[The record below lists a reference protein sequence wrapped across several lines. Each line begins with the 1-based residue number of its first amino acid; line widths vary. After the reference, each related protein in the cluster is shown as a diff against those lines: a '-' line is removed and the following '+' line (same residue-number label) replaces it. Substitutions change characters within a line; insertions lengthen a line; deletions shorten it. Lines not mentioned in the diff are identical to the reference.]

1 MSTDKDR
8 NTPILKHTAGQG
20 QDTRPAYR
28 NSRRASAPD
37 MRPYSSSPEAHAF
50 PETVRARRA
59 TVPDISDA
67 TTLSVGVRVQVCVCQ
82 RERRERERERE
93 REGGGGGR
101 EQFTHVRTACMMH
114 TYIYSFF
121 VSWHKITMSLNGQ
134 VVGLETE
141 AARHLNGVR
150 ARVLRTQGKR
160 FLIEV
165 PSS

>member
-50 PETVRARRA
+50 PEATRARRA

-93 REGGGGGR
+93 RRGGGGER
-101 EQFTHVRTACMMH
+101 AVYTCPYSMH
-114 TYIYSFF
+114 DAYLHLF
-121 VSWHKITMSLNGQ
+121 VFRFLAQNNNVTQRPG
-134 VVGLETE
+134 G
-141 AARHLNGVR
+141 R
-150 ARVLRTQGKR
+150 ARDRGGEASQWRTCTSASHARKT
-160 FLIEV
+160 L
-165 PSS
+165 SY